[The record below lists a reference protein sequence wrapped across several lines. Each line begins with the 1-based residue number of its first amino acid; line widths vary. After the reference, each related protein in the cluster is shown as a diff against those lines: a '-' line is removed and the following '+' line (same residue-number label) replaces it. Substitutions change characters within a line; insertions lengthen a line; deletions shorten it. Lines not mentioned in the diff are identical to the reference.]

1 MRPNLPGRARSAG
14 VATLPVTIL
23 GQTAWMHPISRR
35 AFLAAS
41 AAVVAAACSDSGAAN
56 STTTTASS
64 TTTSTSITDAATTT
78 TEATTTTSTLPPV
91 ELSADPFTLGV
102 ASGEPDP
109 VSVVLWTRLAP
120 DPLNGGGMPDDD
132 VEVTWE
138 VSDADDFATIAGGG
152 VETATLERGHTVHV
166 IVPLDQGSWF
176 YRFRVGQYTSPVGT
190 TRAAPDA
197 SVNLAETNFAVANCQ
212 NYSNGQYAAHRDLAE
227 HKPDFVVFLG
237 DYIYEDP
244 GIAGNEDPFARVD
257 IGPEP
262 TTLEEYRNRYAR
274 YKTDPHLQAA
284 HAVCPWFVIWDDHE
298 VENNYAGLTPQ
309 EPADEA
315 GFQARRFAA
324 YQAWWEHQP
333 VRLDPPASAGQEYRM
348 YRGTQWG
355 DLIEVALL
363 DGRQYRTNQAC
374 GDVTLSLD
382 PPCAEV
388 LDPARTMLGDE
399 QETWLFDTL
408 AASTA
413 NWNVIGNQ
421 VVFADATLNGAVLNY
436 DQWDG
441 YPVQRNRIV
450 DRLASDSI
458 QDVVV
463 LTGDIHFAGTG
474 IIRSGGRGTGTP
486 VAVEFVATSISSGGR
501 IDPGVTAVV
510 QAIPDIVDAELEHR
524 GYILHTV
531 TPTQWQAQYRM
542 AETVKQP
549 DATMFQH
556 AIYNID
562 VGTNVVTIAE
572 GIVRG

>member
-14 VATLPVTIL
+14 VAALPVTIL

-64 TTTSTSITDAATTT
+64 TTTSTSTTEAATT

-138 VSDADDFATIAGGG
+138 VSDSDDFATIAASGD
-152 VETATLERGHTVHV
+152 ETATLERGHMVHV

-244 GIAGNEDPFARVD
+244 GIPGNGDPTARVD
-257 IGPEP
+257 IGSEP

-309 EPADEA
+309 AAADA
-315 GFQARRFAA
+315 PTFPARRFAA

-333 VRLDPPASAGQEYRM
+333 VRLEPPIAPDKEYRT
-348 YRGTQWG
+348 YRDVHWG
-355 DLIEVALL
+355 DLIDLALL
-363 DGRQYRTNQAC
+363 DGRQYRTDQAC

-382 PPCAEV
+382 PPCGEV

-441 YPVQRNRIV
+441 YPLERE
-450 DRLASDSI
+450 RLLQHLADTNVPN
-458 QDVVV
+458 VVV
-463 LTGDIHFAGTG
+463 LTGDIHLAAVAQLRAGD
-474 IIRSGGRGTGTP
+474 RATGTP
-486 VAVEFVATSISSGGR
+486 VGAEFITTSISSMGL
-501 IDPGVTAVV
+501 ISDQFTDVLKSYPHL
-510 QAIPDIVDAELEHR
+510 VDAELTHR
-524 GYILHTV
+524 GYSLHSV
-531 TPTQWQAQYRM
+531 TTERWIAEYRIV
-542 AETVKQP
+542 ADVA
-549 DATMFQH
+549 DADSEVTTLGTYVVE
-556 AIYNID
+556 A
-562 VGTNVVTIAE
+562 GTNIVTKAS
-572 GIVRG
+572 